1 MYSFSLNN
9 FLLTIV
15 GSLIIIL
22 AGHHLWNYLR
32 DKYTVKKTKDIVNVQ
47 VEKYKKIVVELQDA
61 LDSRSQNKEFI
72 DEYKEDLINI
82 HKKNRQIFLLNL
94 EVRCSHLAAI
104 KIDYFRHSSTTI
116 EIVLLSE

>member
-72 DEYKEDLINI
+72 DESDKIEMNDELSAFA
-82 HKKNRQIFLLNL
+82 KTL
-94 EVRCSHLAAI
+94 E
-104 KIDYFRHSSTTI
+104 
-116 EIVLLSE
+116 E